1 MRVQQPFAAAMA
13 TILFDASSLSKWR
26 TQQAMLH
33 DGRER
38 IKGENFHDN
47 FDKKEQHVKEIGK
60 YVRLSSIRM
69 KWDEVG

>member
-1 MRVQQPFAAAMA
+1 
-13 TILFDASSLSKWR
+13 
-26 TQQAMLH
+26 MLH

-47 FDKKEQHVKEIGK
+47 FNKKEQHVKEIGK

-69 KWDEVG
+69 KWDEVR